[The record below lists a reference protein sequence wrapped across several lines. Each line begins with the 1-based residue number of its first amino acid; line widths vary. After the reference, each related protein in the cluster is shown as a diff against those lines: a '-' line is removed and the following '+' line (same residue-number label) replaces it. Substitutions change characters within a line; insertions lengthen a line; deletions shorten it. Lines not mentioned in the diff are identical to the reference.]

1 MKGWFKMFFCLLL
14 IWCFVQLA
22 PIVLTKIP
30 TYDQLIQKSESMD
43 IDNAALF
50 YSEEALTSLAES
62 ELNERLGS
70 GNE

>member
-1 MKGWFKMFFCLLL
+1 
-14 IWCFVQLA
+14 VQLA

-30 TYDQLIQKSESMD
+30 AYDELIQKSESMG